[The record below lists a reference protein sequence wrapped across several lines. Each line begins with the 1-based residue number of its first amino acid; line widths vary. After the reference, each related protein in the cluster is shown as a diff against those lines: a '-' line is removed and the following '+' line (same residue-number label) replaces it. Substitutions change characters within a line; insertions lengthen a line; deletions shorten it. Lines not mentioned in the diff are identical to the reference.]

1 MSAYMA
7 YLSLVPFAFFCL
19 LLIFHHRSSLL
30 HVSFYTLL
38 LTLFLVIFNWHTPAP
53 VIVQS
58 VSKGFFVA
66 LDILFIIF
74 GAILF
79 LEILKKAKI
88 VDNLACHLENFSH
101 DLRLQ
106 VILLAWFL
114 ENFLEGIAG
123 FGTPSTVVAPLLVAL
138 GLSPFSAVVIAL
150 LGNSTSVPFG
160 AAGTPIRV
168 GLANLNL
175 DLNAVAVTTTKINF
189 IGLLVPV
196 FMLLFLVRK
205 QPRRRKLFLE
215 GLPFALW
222 SGIAFIFPS
231 YLISL
236 FGYEFPSI
244 VGSIIGL
251 GLVLFT
257 SRLGLFIPKNIF
269 RLKIKKT
276 TYLKPLTFFKTLAPY
291 GLFVLLLIAG
301 KFLFSKATLPLP
313 FLNHSVNLFNPGF
326 VFIAT
331 ALVIVPFLKIK
342 RSLFNALV
350 KSSFLRA
357 LEPFFVVAIMSIIV
371 QLMNNSGDPTRN
383 IVSITKTISGFLN
396 TSLLPY
402 VSPFIGAFGSFVTG
416 SATVSN
422 LMFGSSLYSSS
433 LLQHLSPQN
442 ILSLALV
449 GAGIGN
455 MIALADVLVAATVL
469 GISHSLR
476 KILLAILPYC
486 LIYLII
492 TGTIG
497 LLFFE

>member
-1 MSAYMA
+1 MPAYMA
-7 YLSLVPFAFFCL
+7 YLSLIPFVLFCL

-38 LTLFLVIFNWHTPAP
+38 VTLFLVIFFWHTPTA
-53 VIVQS
+53 VILQS
-58 VSKGFFVA
+58 SLKGFLVA

-88 VDNLACHLENFSH
+88 VGSLACHLENFSR

-138 GLSPFSAVVIAL
+138 GISPFSAVVIAL

-168 GLANLNL
+168 GLAGLNL
-175 DLNAVAVTTTKINF
+175 DLNTIAITTAKINF

-196 FMLLFLVRK
+196 FMLLVLVSK
-205 QPRRRKLFLE
+205 QRHRQKLFFE
-215 GLPFALW
+215 GLPFAIW
-222 SGIAFIFPS
+222 SGVAFVLPAYF
-231 YLISL
+231 ISL

-244 VGSIIGL
+244 IGSIIGL
-251 GLVLFT
+251 GLVLLT
-257 SRLGLFIPKNIF
+257 SRLGLFVPKNIF

-276 TYLKPLTFFKTLAPY
+276 THLQPLTFFKTLAPY

-301 KFLFSKATLPLP
+301 KFLFSKATFSLP
-313 FLNHSVNLFNPGF
+313 FLNHSISLFNPGF

-331 ALVIVPFLKIK
+331 SFIVFPFLKIK
-342 RSLFNALV
+342 SKPLKGLI
-350 KSSFLRA
+350 KSSFIRT

-371 QLMNNSGDPTRN
+371 QLMNNSGDLSKN
-383 IVSITKTISGFLN
+383 IISITKTIAGFLN
-396 TSLLPY
+396 TSFLPY
-402 VSPFIGAFGSFVTG
+402 FAPFIGAFGSFITG

-422 LMFGSSLYSSS
+422 LMFGSSLYSSG

-449 GAGIGN
+449 GAGAGN

-476 KILLAILPYC
+476 RILLAILPYC

-492 TGTIG
+492 TGVIG
-497 LLFFE
+497 LIFL